1 MRLDK
6 WLWAARFFKTRGLA
20 QDAIEGGRVLVGDE
34 RVKVARMLRIG
45 ERVRVR
51 IGDVVRDVVV
61 LGLSDK
67 RGPAPVA
74 QALYEET
81 AESVVAREA
90 AREKRRL
97 FAEPSAEIHGRPTK
111 RERRQL
117 ERTRPDGSGDG
128 PGFGGGSFD

>member
-20 QDAIEGGRVLVGDE
+20 QDAIEGGRVLVAGE
-34 RVKVARMLRIG
+34 RVKVARMLKVG

-51 IGDVVRDVVV
+51 VGDIERDVTV

-67 RGPAPVA
+67 RGPAPMA

-81 AESVVAREA
+81 AESVEAREA

-97 FAEPSAEIHGRPTK
+97 FTEPAEQIHGRPTK

-117 ERTRPDGSGDG
+117 DRTR
-128 PGFGGGSFD
+128 GGGSGFEDGSDGR